1 MSHPDEGTIQALLDG
16 ELDAEQRSRIELHVS
31 ACAACAARLAE
42 AREFQREA
50 DRLVEMVV
58 VPPESVL
65 RRGRRRQTVVRTLA
79 WAASIVVAVAAG
91 YWGRGTTV
99 SPPVELQESDRPTQ
113 AVATT
118 PPATTMAPPAVPAP
132 APAIGKDAD
141 AGAAAKTRRSVEPLA
156 GASPDAGRAA
166 SGEARDAAPVPE
178 TKVADR
184 VAAAPPA
191 AAEREALDARAN
203 QAAANENRL
212 ADEAVTPWRVASME
226 EAVRVLGGQIR
237 LIDGFTPNRIE
248 VGPGTAV
255 AGADPGLQV
264 VRVVYA
270 GGMVVLDEQRPAPA
284 PGARKEAV
292 ASGASGAFAQ
302 RAAPAWEQRGDIR
315 FVVTGSVSVDSLRA
329 LGARV
334 R

>member
-1 MSHPDEGTIQALLDG
+1 MSHPDEGPIQALLDG

-31 ACAACAARLAE
+31 ACASCAARLAE
-42 AREFQREA
+42 AREFQQEA

-58 VPPESVL
+58 VPPASVL
-65 RRGRRRQTVVRTLA
+65 RRGRRRRTVVRALA

-99 SPPVELQESDRPTQ
+99 SPPAELQEGDRPTQ
-113 AVATT
+113 TVATT
-118 PPATTMAPPAVPAP
+118 PPAPATVPPAVPAP
-132 APAIGKDAD
+132 GKEVD
-141 AGAAAKTRRSVEPLA
+141 AGAAAKSRRSVEPLA
-156 GASPDAGRAA
+156 AASPDAGRAA

-178 TKVADR
+178 AKVADR

-191 AAEREALDARAN
+191 AAEREAPDARAN
-203 QAAANENRL
+203 QAAPNDNRL
-212 ADEAVTPWRVASME
+212 ADEAVKAWRVASME
-226 EAVRVLGGQIR
+226 EGVRVLGGQIR
-237 LIDGFTPNRIE
+237 LIDGLTPNRIE

-255 AGADPGLQV
+255 AGADPGVQV

-270 GGMVVLDEQRPAPA
+270 GGAVVLDEQRPAPVL
-284 PGARKEAV
+284 GARKEAV
-292 ASGASGAFAQ
+292 AAGASGAFAQ